1 MEKKKKSNRIT
12 LMDRYQELVRIYV
25 QHLNTLKRE
34 YQDVHG
40 IPDKIKRAVG
50 GKLVEYDI
58 LGYDIVIR
66 DLHIPIDLKKVTRK
80 QLESFLK
87 NFDEDKGNPYKIY
100 YKAHYKGENT
110 NYTNRIA
117 GYTTLISPDE
127 LGTEEEEQKKVE
139 DYIDKHTLKKGNQFC
154 SYCGKQV
161 PMKDMIK
168 GSVYH
173 KAMRDSK
180 PKYHTYL
187 YCCEQC
193 HANDI
198 MAHD

>member
-1 MEKKKKSNRIT
+1 MEKKKSNRIT

-25 QHLNTLKRE
+25 QHLNNLKRE
-34 YQDVHG
+34 YQEVHG
-40 IPDKIKRAVG
+40 IPDKIKKAVG
-50 GKLVEYDI
+50 GKLVEYDV
-58 LGYDIVIR
+58 LGYDIAIR
-66 DLHIPIDLKKVTRK
+66 DLYIPTELKKVTRK

-87 NFDEDKGNPYKIY
+87 NFDEDKDNPYKIY
-100 YKAHYKGENT
+100 YKAHYPWET
-110 NYTNRIA
+110 PIP
-117 GYTTLISPDE
+117 LISPE
-127 LGTEEEEQKKVE
+127 EFGTEEEEQKKVE

-154 SYCGKQV
+154 SYCGKQA

-173 KAMRDSK
+173 KAMRDEK